1 MNRREFLGFAA
12 AGIAGGAFAGTA
24 DQKAAA
30 ATPAAAKKGQV
41 KFCLFADI
49 HYLPGVFPNDTP
61 EFLEKILRRAEE
73 NKVDFVLHLGDFLHN
88 PVRYKDYADRY
99 NDFHIPTFHTIGNH
113 DNDGCTH
120 EETLEVYRMKSG
132 HYFYDFNGFRFVICD
147 PNHVR
152 YADGTIKHYSKGN
165 YYKKT
170 KDDKIS
176 YMPEEQIE
184 WLKETLDRSPYP
196 CVICS
201 HQSFERER
209 RGVPNFQAVRD
220 VINAANRK
228 HPGRVPFVL
237 NGHEHID
244 NLRILDNILY
254 FDFNSANY
262 QYYGKTHNKYPA
274 DYVKAHRSAPHTIAW
289 TEPLSAIIT
298 MSANGRIKI
307 EGSKADWLYGVTP
320 VDAGFG
326 AFEWDGTGRVTHPV
340 VQSAD
345 ITLNFGAKA

>member
-12 AGIAGGAFAGTA
+12 AGIAGGAFAGAA

-49 HYLPGVFPNDTP
+49 HYHPGVFPNDTP

-73 NKVDFVLHLGDFLHN
+73 SKVDFVLHLGDFLHN
-88 PVRYKDYADRY
+88 PVKYKDYADRY

-165 YYKKT
+165 YFKKT

-262 QYYGKTHNKYPA
+262 QYYGKTHDKYPA
-274 DYVKAHRSAPHTIAW
+274 EFVKAHRAAPHTIAW
-289 TEPLSAIIT
+289 TEPFSAIIT
-298 MSANGRIKI
+298 MYANGRIRI

-326 AFEWDGTGRVTHPV
+326 AFEWDGTGRVTHPE

-345 ITLNFGAKA
+345 ITLNFGAKS